1 MTLKTN
7 DLFFFAM
14 DSADYAVLPS
24 DPMRPGVRLDYSQPI
39 QSPWMRGVGQSLAS
53 ANPSTRPTSMVE
65 LQKLWREERNLM
77 SNEAYD
83 ALIEE
88 AATRRQNI
96 EAAEKLL
103 QRNGYQEAVNL
114 FRGAELSRQ
123 RTREDV
129 VRIVERLKQCLD

>member
-7 DLFFFAM
+7 DLIFLAM
-14 DSADYAVLPS
+14 DSPDYAPLPS

-77 SNEAYD
+77 SNDAYD
-83 ALIEE
+83 AMLETAARQRAAVE
-88 AATRRQNI
+88 AAAALAPLVSDDELKTILEEI
-96 EAAEKLL
+96 ELC
-103 QRNGYQEAVNL
+103 QQ
-114 FRGAELSRQ
+114 Q
-123 RTREDV
+123 
-129 VRIVERLKQCLD
+129 

>member
-7 DLFFFAM
+7 DLIFLAM
-14 DSADYAVLPS
+14 DSADYAALPS

-83 ALIEE
+83 AMLETAARQRAEVE
-88 AATRRQNI
+88 AAAALAPLVSDDELKTILEEI
-96 EAAEKLL
+96 EAC
-103 QRNGYQEAVNL
+103 QQ
-114 FRGAELSRQ
+114 Q
-123 RTREDV
+123 
-129 VRIVERLKQCLD
+129 

>member
-7 DLFFFAM
+7 DLIFLAM
-14 DSADYAVLPS
+14 DSPDFACLPS
-24 DPMRPGVRLDYSQPI
+24 DPLRPGVRLDYSQPI

-83 ALIEE
+83 AMLETAARQRAEVE
-88 AATRRQNI
+88 AAAALAPLVSDDDLKTILEEI
-96 EAAEKLL
+96 ELC
-103 QRNGYQEAVNL
+103 QQ
-114 FRGAELSRQ
+114 Q
-123 RTREDV
+123 
-129 VRIVERLKQCLD
+129 